1 MISRLSSFLVI
12 ITCAGCAAERAP
24 SGGPAD
30 RRGPSILAVIPSNE
44 SISID
49 RDVAIDVIFDELVDP
64 VSVPASVEFLPPVS
78 FRTRVRGRRVRIKPD
93 EPLAENQAYVVT
105 LHRGIRDYQNNNLS
119 STQQLV
125 FSTGNKIPTGRILGK
140 VHGVN
145 AKTGLQL
152 GLFRFADSL
161 FILYQKLDATDEGL
175 FDFRYLAPGEYRLV
189 GVSGG
194 MADFP
199 AGIFR
204 RHYALTAV
212 DRLRVAEDESEVQMQ
227 LAPAISEPQI
237 QSVEWITSSFLALSF
252 DGPFGAESHPAALL
266 PTADPAKFQF
276 IIAAVDRDSI
286 VIDLGTA
293 ENRLGEPYVIR
304 PFSTPVVAVEDTV
317 PPKIVSTGKIILL
330 AANQPIS
337 ESAAPVLTGSLRFSE
352 PVRLPPAATV
362 NLFGLDTIAVP
373 LELDSPLNATFIVS
387 EPDRVHAMTLL
398 VEGIVDLAG
407 NAMTDSLI
415 QRELAFIR
423 PEPTGQIRGQVP
435 SAGRPVVV
443 EALDAESGL
452 RAAWTVTDSAGYLI
466 ENVPPGHYTVVG
478 YEQVGERPLPF
489 YSGRWEPY
497 RPAAQFGVYPEKIEV
512 RPRWEVDGIDINF
525 YAVILMSTDTTTGSP
540 PE

>member
-1 MISRLSSFLVI
+1 MISRLPFLLVI
-12 ITCAGCAAERAP
+12 IACAGCAAERAP

-30 RRGPSILAVIPSNE
+30 KRGPAVLAVIPPNE

-49 RDVAIDVIFDELVDP
+49 RDIEIDVIFDELVDP

-78 FRTRVRGRRVRIKPD
+78 FRTRIRGRRVRIKPD

-105 LHRGIRDYQNNNLS
+105 LHRGIRDYQNNNMV

-125 FSTGNKIPTGRILGK
+125 FSTGNKIPAGRIFGK
-140 VHGVN
+140 VHGVD

-152 GLFRFADSL
+152 GLFRWADSL
-161 FILYQKLDATDEGL
+161 FILYQKLDATDAGL
-175 FDFRYLAPGEYRLV
+175 FDFRYLAPGEYRLA

-204 RHYALTAV
+204 RPYTLSAV
-212 DRLRVAEDESEVQMQ
+212 DRLRVDEDESEVQMQ

-237 QSVEWITSSFLALSF
+237 QSVEWITSSFLALTF
-252 DGPFGAESHPAALL
+252 DGHFGSASYPAALL

-276 IIAAVDRDSI
+276 IITAVDKDSI

-293 ENRLGEPYVIR
+293 ENRLGEPYEIR
-304 PFSTPVVAVEDTV
+304 PFSTPVVAIEDTV
-317 PPKIVSTGKIILL
+317 PPVIVSTGMVIPLV
-330 AANQPIS
+330 ADRPIS
-337 ESAAPVLTGSLRFSE
+337 ESAVPVITGTLQFSE

-362 NLFGLDTIAVP
+362 NLIGLDTIAVP
-373 LELDSPLNATFIVS
+373 LKLVSPLKASFTVF
-387 EPDRVHAMTLL
+387 EPDRVQAMTMLA
-398 VEGIVDLAG
+398 EGIVDLAG

-415 QRELAFIR
+415 QRGLAFIR

-443 EALDAESGL
+443 EALEVESGRL
-452 RAAWTVTDSAGYLI
+452 AAWTVTDSVGYLI
-466 ENVPPGHYTVVG
+466 ENVPPGQYTVVG
-478 YEQVGERPLPF
+478 YEQVGMRPLPF

-525 YAVILMSTDTTTGSP
+525 YAVTRMLTDTTTGGLL
-540 PE
+540 E